1 MAAPVKPVRA
11 RKPRPAAPPPLTERV
26 DDADGEMFLKSLA
39 LVSKRVKEMRTKPRR
54 VGAPARA
61 VQRCCMCC
69 TEAALLHTRG
79 EVGV

>member
-1 MAAPVKPVRA
+1 MDFELLTKDEAAEKTRIT
-11 RKPRPAAPPPLTERV
+11 RRYLDMRIAAGTGPEV
-26 DDADGEMFLKSLA
+26 VHIG
-39 LVSKRVKEMRTKPRR
+39 RR
-54 VGAPARA
+54 VLVRSDALQARA